1 MADKKIGGNYYRVQ
15 PILATEALRLQ
26 VRLLNIAGP
35 AVKALPAVLA
45 ARKDATNVAGAE
57 QAGLEAIAAVFT
69 TADPD
74 RVQQFITDV
83 CEKAEISEDGKS
95 YDALIFDHHMS
106 DDQKSIIPLTLFVL
120 KELLGDFFTEAL
132 AAGNLA
138 IPKQG

>member
-45 ARKDATNVAGAE
+45 ARKGGADTGVAEA
-57 QAGLEAIAAVFT
+57 AGLEAIAAVFT

-74 RVQQFITDV
+74 KVSTFITDV
-83 CEKAEISEDGKS
+83 CEKAEISSDGKT
-95 YDALIFDHHMS
+95 YEGLIFDHHMS
-106 DDQKSIIPLTLFVL
+106 EDQQSIIPVTFFVL
-120 KELLGDFFTEAL
+120 KELLGDFFTGAQAVGSL
-132 AAGNLA
+132 AVT
-138 IPKQG
+138 KQA